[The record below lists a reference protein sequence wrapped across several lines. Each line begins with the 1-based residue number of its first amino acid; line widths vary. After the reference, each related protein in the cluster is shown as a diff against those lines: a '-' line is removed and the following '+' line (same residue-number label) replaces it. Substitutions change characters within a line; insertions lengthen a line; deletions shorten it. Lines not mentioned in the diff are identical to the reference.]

1 MKKILSIL
9 ACFSLIIF
17 AVSCSSENDP
27 ANDSVLYNSN
37 TAFSAKTGSP
47 FDGVI
52 GEVRGGSNIV
62 TAAPQPIL
70 QEFENALMSE
80 GISDDM
86 TTLAIVRKTAT
97 NNGAHQAYFL
107 IASGSGHTTTASVSL
122 ELSNNVFYAEKPAN
136 GDYQK
141 IICRGC
147 AQGCV
152 FSYLTIDGVKI
163 PYCNEMSCSQY
174 DCREIRK

>member
-1 MKKILSIL
+1 MKKLLFTLVCFTLL
-9 ACFSLIIF
+9 AFV
-17 AVSCSSENDP
+17 VSCSESDP

-37 TAFSAKTGSP
+37 TAFSVKTGSV

-52 GEVRGGSNIV
+52 GEIRGGENVV
-62 TAAPQPIL
+62 TAAPGPIL
-70 QEFENALMSE
+70 QEFENALISE
-80 GISDDM
+80 GISDDL

-97 NNGAHQAYFL
+97 NNPGHQAYFL
-107 IASGSGHTTTASVSL
+107 IASGAGHTTTASVSL
-122 ELSNNVFYAEKPAN
+122 ELSSNYFFAEKPVD
-136 GDYQK
+136 GDRQK

-147 AQGCV
+147 AQGCL

-163 PYCNEMSCSQY
+163 PYCNELACSQY

>member
-1 MKKILSIL
+1 MKKMLFTL
-9 ACFSLIIF
+9 ACFTLLVF
-17 AVSCSSENDP
+17 VVSCSESEP

-37 TAFSAKTGSP
+37 TAFSVKDGSV

-52 GEVRGGSNIV
+52 GEVRSGANVV
-62 TAAPQPIL
+62 TAAPGPIL

-86 TTLAIVRKTAT
+86 TTLTIVKKTAT
-97 NNGAHQAYFL
+97 NNPAHQAYFL
-107 IASGSGHTTTASVSL
+107 IASGTGYTTTASVSL
-122 ELSNNVFYAEKPAN
+122 ELNSNFFYAEKPAN

-147 AQGCV
+147 AQGCL

-163 PYCNEMSCSQY
+163 PYCNELACNEY